1 MSNIEKSIM
10 SHQDERKYDSI
21 PYRLEFIKNLLE
33 DNELQPAID
42 FDNLDTE
49 SFVHPN
55 GYTSSNDSSG
65 NKFEGSTRDSKSNE
79 STHDIRSILNKKK
92 YDFYKVIN
100 HIGGK
105 LKYIKSGT
113 TGHTFK
119 GMIGCDDGASI
130 NYAVKVV
137 AYSKKER
144 YGDINDIRRP
154 ENAELMMIRL
164 LSYFVVK
171 KQTPHIILPI
181 GTFYTSITPFLHL
194 AKGNHVD
201 KEKDKR
207 YFEFIEKYEKGEYH
221 ENVSILISEW
231 ANRGDLLDFIK
242 NNYREFTT
250 LHWKVVFFQ
259 IISVLAVIQSKFP
272 SFRHNDLKANNILIH
287 KIEKKERTTLYT
299 YTVSRKKYLVP
310 NIGYLIKLCD
320 FDFACIPGIVEN
332 AKVSADWT
340 DTINVKPIQN
350 RYYDLHYFFNTLIKK
365 GFFPELLQDPSIS
378 IEIKNFVNRIVP
390 SKYQSGELVT
400 NKGRILVDDEYI
412 LPNNVLLNDPFFE
425 DFRKPKK
432 IKNDTVSTQETKK
445 KYILSSE

>member
-181 GTFYTSITPFLHL
+181 GTFYTGITPFLHL

-272 SFRHNDLKANNILIH
+272 SFRHNDLKANNFSSFLF
-287 KIEKKERTTLYT
+287 TFL
-299 YTVSRKKYLVP
+299 
-310 NIGYLIKLCD
+310 
-320 FDFACIPGIVEN
+320 A
-332 AKVSADWT
+332 
-340 DTINVKPIQN
+340 
-350 RYYDLHYFFNTLIKK
+350 
-365 GFFPELLQDPSIS
+365 LL
-378 IEIKNFVNRIVP
+378 K
-390 SKYQSGELVT
+390 
-400 NKGRILVDDEYI
+400 
-412 LPNNVLLNDPFFE
+412 
-425 DFRKPKK
+425 
-432 IKNDTVSTQETKK
+432 
-445 KYILSSE
+445 